1 MTRNTTREKS
11 ILVIGDS
18 ARDIFVYCSAVRLA
32 PDIPIPV
39 IQIISQSESPGM
51 AKNVER
57 NIKVLHKRCDI
68 ITNKNWRDVTKVRY
82 MHDTSNHGF
91 IRVDADVSVDRVDVK
106 KLPLKKYDIIA
117 VSDYNKG
124 FLTEEDIAYICAHH
138 PHVFVDTK
146 KPVGS
151 WLSKAAYIKI
161 NNYEYERSLPITKH
175 IARKIIRTHGEH
187 GAAFRGKRYV
197 VDTVEVKDA
206 SGAGDSFFAALVVKY
221 AETENIEEAIR
232 FANTCASHV
241 VQHRGVS
248 VIEKDDV
255 R

>member
-1 MTRNTTREKS
+1 MTRNTYKEKS

-18 ARDIFVYCSAVRLA
+18 ARDIFVYCSAARLA

-39 IQIISQSESPGM
+39 IQVVSQSENPGM

-57 NIKVLHKRCDI
+57 NIKALHKRCDI

-82 MHDTSNHGF
+82 MHDKSNHGF
-91 IRVDADVSVDRVDVK
+91 IRVDADVSVDRIDAK

-124 FLTEEDIAYICAHH
+124 FLAEEDIAYICAHH

-161 NNYEYERSLPITKH
+161 NNYEYERSLPIAKSVV
-175 IARKIIRTHGEH
+175 RKIIRTHGEH
-187 GAAFRGKRYV
+187 GAEFRGKRYA
-197 VDTVEVKDA
+197 VDKVEVKDA
-206 SGAGDSFFAALVVKY
+206 SGAGDSFFAALVVEY
-221 AETENIEEAIR
+221 AKSGSIERSID
-232 FANTCASHV
+232 FANKCASRV
-241 VQHRGVS
+241 VQRKGVTT
-248 VIEKDDV
+248 IQKEDTQ
-255 R
+255 